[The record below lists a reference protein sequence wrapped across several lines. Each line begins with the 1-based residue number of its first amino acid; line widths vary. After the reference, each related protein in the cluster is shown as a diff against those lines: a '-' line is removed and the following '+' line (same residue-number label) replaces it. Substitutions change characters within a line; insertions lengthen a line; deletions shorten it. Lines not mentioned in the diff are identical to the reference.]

1 MIIYIALFFVA
12 FVLIEFVVLFNEIIK
27 QHNAIVDLQQEV
39 RDNKFKLEVFEVA
52 LDGLG
57 AIIVWNEKEKE

>member
-1 MIIYIALFFVA
+1 MIYIELFFVA

-57 AIIVWNEKEKE
+57 ATIVWNEKEKE